1 MLSLNSYQM
10 PTTCHK
16 TGASLCTPDGFAI
29 AQRVARLK
37 RELAANTAKQ
47 AQYKGGK

>member
-1 MLSLNSYQM
+1 MLNFKSYQM

-16 TGASLCTPDGFAI
+16 TGASLCTPDGFAM

-37 RELAANTAKQ
+37 RELAANTANQ
-47 AQYKGGK
+47 IQYKGGK